1 VTSRGDPYRA
11 LGLPPGASLADVK
24 RAYRLL
30 VKRNHPDAGEGS
42 LERFLEIQAAYEALL
57 QGGPAVARPRPA
69 GPEPTRPPGRR
80 PAQPGQRGSRASAG
94 SAPPGPVRD
103 GARSGRGS
111 GDGPAGERG
120 RRGRDP
126 RKATL
131 GSTTYDG
138 AGEAT
143 EPAWDGADWYGPASG
158 TYWTLNPKE
167 YADPRKHGP
176 EYLARARAAR
186 SRGPRG
192 RPPLDPVASTGS
204 RDGEPAVPA
213 RAEADPP
220 TPHAPDRPPGAQEP
234 DVPPAAQEPDVPP
247 AAQEPDI
254 PPAAQEPDV
263 PPAAQAAAD
272 EPVAAGPGSTFVSPA
287 AALRGAGARATPPGP
302 VSPRATPPRA
312 AGATPPG
319 DADGSTPRTAA
330 VDGRPGLRRRLERL
344 GAAAWRRL
352 APRTWRGPR

>member
-220 TPHAPDRPPGAQEP
+220 APPAPDGPSSAA
-234 DVPPAAQEPDVPP
+234 PA
-247 AAQEPDI
+247 
-254 PPAAQEPDV
+254 PDV

-287 AALRGAGARATPPGP
+287 AAPRGAGAGAGTTPPGP

-330 VDGRPGLRRRLERL
+330 VDWLPGLRRRLERL
-344 GAAAWRRL
+344 GAAARRRL

>member
-1 VTSRGDPYRA
+1 MTSRGDPYRA

-220 TPHAPDRPPGAQEP
+220 APPAPDGPSSAA
-234 DVPPAAQEPDVPP
+234 PA
-247 AAQEPDI
+247 
-254 PPAAQEPDV
+254 PDV

-287 AALRGAGARATPPGP
+287 AAPRGAGAGAGTTPPGP

-330 VDGRPGLRRRLERL
+330 VDWLPGLRRRLERL
-344 GAAAWRRL
+344 GAAARRRL

>member
-1 VTSRGDPYRA
+1 MTSRGDPYRA

-220 TPHAPDRPPGAQEP
+220 APPAPDGPSSAAPAP
-234 DVPPAAQEPDVPP
+234 DVPPAAR
-247 AAQEPDI
+247 
-254 PPAAQEPDV
+254 EPDV

-287 AALRGAGARATPPGP
+287 AAPRGAGAGAGTTPPGP

-330 VDGRPGLRRRLERL
+330 VDWLPGLRRRLERL
-344 GAAAWRRL
+344 GAAARRRL

>member
-1 VTSRGDPYRA
+1 MTSRGDPYGA
-11 LGLPPGASLADVK
+11 LGLAPGASLADVK

-57 QGGPAVARPRPA
+57 QGGPTVGAGRGPA
-69 GPEPTRPPGRR
+69 GPGPTRPAERR

-94 SAPPGPVRD
+94 SAPPGPARD
-103 GARSGRGS
+103 GARPGRGP

-131 GSTTYDG
+131 GSTTYDE

-143 EPAWDGADWYGPASG
+143 EPPWDGADWYGPASG

-192 RPPLDPVASTGS
+192 RPPLDPAASTGS
-204 RDGEPAVPA
+204 QDGDPAAPA
-213 RAEADPP
+213 PAEADRPAPP
-220 TPHAPDRPPGAQEP
+220 APDRPRRARPAP
-234 DVPPAAQEPDVPP
+234 DVTPATP
-247 AAQEPDI
+247 ASDG
-254 PPAAQEPDV
+254 
-263 PPAAQAAAD
+263 
-272 EPVAAGPGSTFVSPA
+272 PVAA
-287 AALRGAGARATPPGP
+287 P
-302 VSPRATPPRA
+302 VVV
-312 AGATPPG
+312 
-319 DADGSTPRTAA
+319 DGSTLQTAPVA
-330 VDGRPGLRRRLERL
+330 GRPGLRRRLERL
-344 GAAAWRRL
+344 GVAAWRRL
-352 APRTWRGPR
+352 APRPGRRRR

>member
-11 LGLPPGASLADVK
+11 LGLSPGASLADVK

-42 LERFLEIQAAYEALL
+42 LERFLEIQAAYESLL
-57 QGGPAVARPRPA
+57 QGGPKVGASPRPA
-69 GPEPTRPPGRR
+69 GPGPTQPPGRR
-80 PAQPGQRGSRASAG
+80 PA
-94 SAPPGPVRD
+94 RD
-103 GARSGRGS
+103 GARSGRGP

-192 RPPLDPVASTGS
+192 RAPLDPVASKGS
-204 RDGEPAVPA
+204 LDGDPAAPA
-213 RAEADPP
+213 PAEADPP
-220 TPHAPDRPPGAQEP
+220 APPAPDGPMGAAP
-234 DVPPAAQEPDVPP
+234 
-247 AAQEPDI
+247 
-254 PPAAQEPDV
+254 
-263 PPAAQAAAD
+263 AAAD
-272 EPVAAGPGSTFVSPA
+272 EPVAAGPGPTFESPA
-287 AALRGAGARATPPGP
+287 AAPGGAGAGATPRGP
-302 VSPRATPPRA
+302 VSPRSTPPRA
-312 AGATPPG
+312 AGATPSG
-319 DADGSTPRTAA
+319 DACASTPRTAA

-344 GAAAWRRL
+344 GEAARRRL
-352 APRTWRGPR
+352 APRRWRGPR

>member
-1 VTSRGDPYRA
+1 MTSRGDPYRA

-204 RDGEPAVPA
+204 RDGEPAAPA

-220 TPHAPDRPPGAQEP
+220 APPAPDGPSSAA
-234 DVPPAAQEPDVPP
+234 PA
-247 AAQEPDI
+247 
-254 PPAAQEPDV
+254 PDV

-287 AALRGAGARATPPGP
+287 AAPRGAGAGVGTTPPGP

-330 VDGRPGLRRRLERL
+330 VDWLPGLRRRLERL
-344 GAAAWRRL
+344 GAAARRRL

>member
-204 RDGEPAVPA
+204 RDGEPAAPA

-220 TPHAPDRPPGAQEP
+220 APPAPDGPSSAA
-234 DVPPAAQEPDVPP
+234 PA
-247 AAQEPDI
+247 
-254 PPAAQEPDV
+254 PDV

-287 AALRGAGARATPPGP
+287 AAPRGAGAGAGTTPPGP

-330 VDGRPGLRRRLERL
+330 VDWLPGLRRRLERL
-344 GAAAWRRL
+344 GAAARRRL